1 MTETDLVIIGAGASG
16 LLLLQELHHHKF
28 CGSVTILERKAAS
41 NDDRIWSFWDYHQLP
56 DYLRENVDYQWPKW
70 RFSSAA
76 GQREMHEP
84 TQPYCSLRSGTLRSL
99 TDDMVNKLPSFSI
112 IYDCIVDQ
120 IEQYQGKSV
129 LTTSKGQWSTP
140 QIIDTRPPPL
150 HHRHFGL
157 FQCFLGIEVETEKD
171 AFDPSSADL
180 MDDIKNTE
188 QGLEFVYVLPFSKR
202 HALIELTY
210 FSAAPIVPKTLE
222 PRLQSIINQRL
233 HSQSFKPVREEM
245 GTLPMYSIDL
255 NRANANSAHLY
266 GGIAGGAMRA
276 STGYSF
282 LNSQRW
288 ANDLAQQIVNHRQI
302 HHQRPI
308 ARTYRMLDL
317 LFLRVLRTTPELGV
331 SLYTRM
337 FQALEAKTFIHF
349 MSERASLSEIAQVV
363 WAMPKRLFLLKL
375 VKSYLKSN
383 RSTDE

>member
-1 MTETDLVIIGAGASG
+1 MIENDLVIIGAGASG
-16 LLLLQELHHHKF
+16 LLLLQELHKNDF
-28 CGSVTILERKAAS
+28 RGSVTVLERQATP
-41 NDDRIWSFWDYHQLP
+41 NDDRIWSFWYHHQLP
-56 DYLRENVDYQWPKW
+56 SYLRESIDYQWPKW

-99 TDDMVNKLPSFSI
+99 TNKLVDRLASFSI
-112 IYDCIVDQ
+112 VYDCDVDQ
-120 IEQYQGKSV
+120 IEQHQGQSV
-129 LTTSKGQWSTP
+129 LTTSKGQWSTS

-150 HHRHFGL
+150 HHQHFGL
-157 FQCFLGIEVETEKD
+157 FQCFLGIEVETAED
-171 AFDPSSADL
+171 AFDPSSANL
-180 MDDIKNTE
+180 MDNIKNTE

-210 FSAAPIVPKTLE
+210 FSASPIAPKTLE
-222 PRLQSIINQRL
+222 PRLQSIINQYLNGQRFN
-233 HSQSFKPVREEM
+233 SVREEM

-255 NRANANSAHLY
+255 NRADANSAYLY

-282 LNSQRW
+282 LNSQCW
-288 ANDLAQQIVNHRQI
+288 ANGLAQQIVNHGQI
-302 HHQRPI
+302 HHKRPI
-308 ARTYRMLDL
+308 ARIYRLLDM

-331 SLYTRM
+331 RLYSRM
-337 FQALEAKTFIHF
+337 FQVLEAKTFIHF

-363 WAMPKRLFLLKL
+363 WAMPKRLFLTKL
-375 VKSYLKSN
+375 VMSYLKSN